1 MLKISCICCQLFLG
15 GGERG
20 ERNNKDT
27 RFTCRRTGR
36 FARNGQ
42 KTPFILSKSGASH
55 QSFIPFCLFDVFCVS
70 YNILH
75 TMQNMF
81 YNASGDIST
90 RHRNVFVIAVKRNE
104 EEKEKGEEENGKKK

>member
-1 MLKISCICCQLFLG
+1 MEEEKETTKTLASPVVVQADLHEMVKRRRLYCLNQVLVIKVSFL
-15 GGERG
+15 
-20 ERNNKDT
+20 
-27 RFTCRRTGR
+27 
-36 FARNGQ
+36 
-42 KTPFILSKSGASH
+42 SV
-55 QSFIPFCLFDVFCVS
+55 CLMFFCVS